1 MDKNDTMP
9 GSTSRIKDLEVQDPA
24 LVATATEML
33 RMLQDATGKTPSQIL
48 KSLVRKDPEVL
59 SLINQSL

>member
-24 LVATATEML
+24 LVATATKML